1 MALLILSA
9 LIIKYSCPVEH
20 RKREANTMAWYK
32 VIFQSKKSFGFDS
45 VAFETLDLASRFCRE
60 CNGFI
65 MEYHEWINDKG
76 HGFWKII

>member
-1 MALLILSA
+1 
-9 LIIKYSCPVEH
+9 
-20 RKREANTMAWYK
+20 MAWYK

>member
-1 MALLILSA
+1 MSVAVLSA
-9 LIIKYSCPVEH
+9 TGRREII
-20 RKREANTMAWYK
+20 MAWYK